1 MDQQN
6 QNPVPNQ
13 VPPSSPSSKGNIIA
27 IFSYIG
33 ILVIIPLFT
42 QHKDDPFVKFHIKQ
56 GLVLLIA
63 VVIGTAISMVPIIGW
78 LLAPLIFLFN
88 LILAIMGIINV
99 LSNKQNQLPVIGKF
113 ADKINI

>member
-13 VPPSSPSSKGNIIA
+13 VPPSSPSSNDNIIA
-27 IFSYIG
+27 IFSYLG
-33 ILVIIPLFT
+33 ILVIIPLLT
-42 QHKDDPFVKFHIKQ
+42 QHKDNPFVKFHIKQ
-56 GLVLLIA
+56 GLVLLITII
-63 VVIGTAISMVPIIGW
+63 IGSAISMVPIIGW
-78 LLAPLIFLFN
+78 LLAPLIFLFTF
-88 LILAIMGIINV
+88 ILAVMGIINV

>member
-13 VPPSSPSSKGNIIA
+13 VPQSSPSSNGHMIA
-27 IFSYIG
+27 VFSYIG

-63 VVIGTAISMVPIIGW
+63 IIIGSAISMIPIIGW
-78 LLAPLIFLFN
+78 LLSPIIFLFN
-88 LILAIMGIINV
+88 LILAIMGVINV
-99 LSNKQNQLPVIGKF
+99 LSDKQNQLPVIGKY